1 MMKRSSNILVLMSAF
16 MLAGCA
22 SSSQRTATA
31 GLQAK
36 PGMNIYLVIAADP
49 VTSADPGYLG
59 SMYKFKTVLKD
70 KIQQTVPGTD
80 VIYGHPIA
88 HVSQGLE
95 MIVTVLDF
103 QYVPRDQQI
112 ASGDA
117 RLRVHVQLT
126 DVQTDKVV
134 YKSTIGTLVSDERVN
149 SKQTFVLDVAGLSPN
164 STDVGHSTLRIS
176 TGQVINKIS
185 GDMADLIGRQTAFVH
200 QQ

>member
-1 MMKRSSNILVLMSAF
+1 MKRSSSILLLMSACI
-16 MLAGCA
+16 LAGCA
-22 SSSQRTATA
+22 SSSQRIATA
-31 GLQAK
+31 GLQTK

-49 VTSADPGYLG
+49 VISADPGYFG
-59 SMYKFKTVLKD
+59 SMYKFKTVLKN

-88 HVSQGLE
+88 HVSKGFE

-112 ASGDA
+112 TSGDA

-126 DVQTDKVV
+126 DVQTDKVI
-134 YKSTIGTLVSDERVN
+134 YKSTIGTLASDERVK
-149 SKQTFVLDVAGLSPN
+149 SKQLILLDGVGQSFK
-164 STDVGHSTLRIS
+164 STDVSYSTLRIS
-176 TGQVINKIS
+176 TGQVINKITS
-185 GDMADLIGRQTAFVH
+185 DMADLIGRQTALVH